1 MRLGSLAITMSA
13 ALAVGTMAS
22 PASAQKA
29 KDTLRLVQSDNIA
42 VLDQWIDPRPE
53 VEFNAEAAYD
63 TLVGYDDEK
72 KAYIGILAKAW
83 KRVDPKT
90 LEFEL
95 HDTVTWSDGE
105 KFDADDV
112 VYTFNWILDKK
123 TKLRFKE
130 AYAWIDRVEKLG
142 AHKVRIVSK
151 QPIPWDLARLSA
163 QSYIL
168 PEHAHGPLA
177 EKQDFGRSPVGTGP
191 YRYIQVDKN
200 TGLVAVKREAYP
212 QASSAKTAPTIG
224 RLVVSAVGDTGTVTA
239 LLLAGQIDIARNI
252 PADQAT
258 MLSQRSDLKVTLRDA
273 QGSQYLMIDVI
284 GRSGKKELTDTRV
297 REAIMAA
304 IDADPYL
311 TIVFGDT
318 VEARRPDALCS
329 PNMVGCAQSAKFV
342 KHDPIRAK
350 RLLAEAGYPN
360 GFDVA
365 ITAREGAGKQ
375 IAQVMAGQL
384 RAVGI
389 RASIEL
395 ETFASYRDKQRDG
408 KLQLLV
414 SGYGGGGL
422 PDVAQVLN
430 FFFAEDPRNY
440 HGRPEFFDLAK
451 RANLEMNPDKRR
463 DLVREL
469 LDEVTKM
476 HYIVPLT
483 PSSNIYVHSAD
494 VKLREGWPSNGY
506 GIVMSEVSWR

>member
-1 MRLGSLAITMSA
+1 VRLGLSSVAILG
-13 ALAVGTMAS
+13 ALAMAA
-22 PASAQKA
+22 PADAQKG
-29 KDTLRLVQSDNIA
+29 KDTLRLAQSDNIA
-42 VLDQWIDPRPE
+42 ILDQWIDPRPE

-63 TLVGYDDEK
+63 TLLGYDEAK
-72 KAYIGILAKAW
+72 GSYVGILAKTIT
-83 KRVDPKT
+83 RVDPRT
-90 LEFEL
+90 VDFEL

-112 VYTFNWILDKK
+112 AYTFNWVLDKQ

-130 AYAWIDRVEKLG
+130 AYTWISKVEKLG
-142 AHKVRIVSK
+142 PHKIRFVSDVA
-151 QPIPWDLARLSA
+151 IPWDLARLSS
-163 QSYIL
+163 QTFIL
-168 PEHAHGPLA
+168 PQHVHGPLA
-177 EKQDFGRSPVGTGP
+177 EKQDFGRNPVGTGP

-200 TGLVAVKREAYP
+200 QGLVAVKRESYP
-212 QASSAKTAPTIG
+212 QASSAKPAPTIG
-224 RLVVSAVGDTGTVTA
+224 RLHVTAVGDSGTLTA

-252 PADQAT
+252 AGDQAG
-258 MLSQRSDLKVTLRDA
+258 MLAQNQNLKVTLRDA

-284 GRSGKKELTDTRV
+284 ARSGKKELTDPRV

-304 IDADPYL
+304 IDTEPYI
-311 TIVFGDT
+311 TIVYG
-318 VEARRPDALCS
+318 EGLKAKRPEALCS
-329 PNMVGCAQSAKFV
+329 PNMVGCAQSQPFV
-342 KHDPIRAK
+342 KYDPARAK
-350 RLLAEAGYPN
+350 KLLAEAGYAN

-451 RANLEMNPDKRR
+451 RANFEMDAEKRKA
-463 DLVREL
+463 LVREL

-476 HYIVPLT
+476 HYLVPLI

-494 VKLREGWPSNGY
+494 VKIADGWPSNGY